1 MLEWLQL
8 IGLVLLGLVAGNFI
22 RRIFGGGGG

>member
-22 RRIFGGGGG
+22 RRKMGGGG

>member
-8 IGLVLLGLVAGNFI
+8 IGLILLGVVGGNFI
-22 RRIFGGGGG
+22 RRKMGGGGG

>member
-8 IGLVLLGLVAGNFI
+8 IGLVLLGLVVGNMV
-22 RRIFGGGGG
+22 RRKFGGGG

>member
-8 IGLVLLGLVAGNFI
+8 IGLVVLGVVGGNFI
-22 RRIFGGGGG
+22 RRKMGGGG